1 MSENKRNW
9 AFTVLGVLLLGAGL
23 CLLRM
28 AGDLQ
33 GMMLPLPYL
42 CIGVGCGLFGHGVGD
57 MVSARALRGSPE
69 LRRQMEIEK
78 NDERNQ
84 AIANQ
89 AKGKAFDNM
98 TFIFGALM
106 LCFALMEVELAAVL
120 LLVFAY
126 LFVHGCAI
134 WYRVQL
140 EREM

>member
-33 GMMLPLPYL
+33 GMLLPLPYL

-57 MVSARALRGSPE
+57 WVSRMAVRSHPDVE
-69 LRRQMEIEK
+69 RQIEIEQK
-78 NDERNQ
+78 DERNV
-84 AIANQ
+84 AIERR
-89 AKGKAFDNM
+89 AKAKAFDIM
-98 TFIFGALM
+98 VFVFGALE
-106 LCFALMEVELAAVL
+106 LAFALMEVDFAAVL

-126 LFVHGCAI
+126 LFVIGCGVY
-134 WYRVQL
+134 YRIKFDK
-140 EREM
+140 EM